1 MAEVV
6 LDSDDDDDIFIQGG
20 GAGAAVSFYSA
31 KNLDDDDDDLDLDDD
46 DDESTIV
53 PVQPRGPRSRLNQ
66 GLHRKKSAPVVAIP
80 DDDNKPPEE
89 ATVTKKSVF
98 DADSEDDVEVIPQVA
113 DARDFEGQL
122 AQLRA
127 MQAIESAKMLLD
139 KGDEQKIERDAMEYA
154 KRVSAENAKRERS
167 RDLLAREKQA
177 RASPAHLPRPPSG
190 GSVAGTSGPLNG
202 NEASGATGDGDDESG
217 DPILL
222 RVRNG
227 DNSIKVKF
235 LTTHPLL
242 RILPPFCIRF
252 NIDLAKAV
260 MEVDGETVEEADT
273 AQTYELENNNI
284 VDIRVRK

>member
-31 KNLDDDDDDLDLDDD
+31 KNLVDEDDDLDLDDD
-46 DDESTIV
+46 DDESTVV

-66 GLHRKKSAPVVAIP
+66 GLRGKKPAPVVAIP
-80 DDDNKPPEE
+80 DDDDKPPDE

-98 DADSEDDVEVIPQVA
+98 DADADDDVDVIPEVA
-113 DARDFEGQL
+113 DVNDFEGQL
-122 AQLRA
+122 THLRA

-177 RASPAHLPRPPSG
+177 RAAPAHLPQPPNG
-190 GSVAGTSGPLNG
+190 GTFAGTAGQLNG
-202 NEASGATGDGDDESG
+202 NKTSCTSGSG
-217 DPILL
+217 GGGEPITL
-222 RVRNG
+222 RVRHG
-227 DNSIKVKF
+227 DNSIKVKV
-235 LTTHPLL
+235 LTTDPL
-242 RILPPFCIRF
+242 RKILPPFCTRF
-252 NIDLAKAV
+252 NIELTKAV
-260 MEVDGETVEEADT
+260 MEVDGEEVEEADT

-284 VDIRVRK
+284 IDIRVRK